1 MTLMT
6 PKEIKS
12 IAVHA
17 DDKKIEVYTPLLNQ
31 YMHEYGIC
39 GKLRESAFI
48 ATIIW
53 ESGSFK
59 YTREIASGKAYEGRK
74 DLGNIYKGDG
84 VKFRGRGLIQLTGR
98 RNYEQI
104 SNEFG
109 IDFVKNPHLLEEPE
123 WAVKS
128 ACWWWQSR
136 GLNEIADTGDFRR
149 ITRTVNGGYTH
160 LKEREFYYEKALEIL
175 V

>member
-1 MTLMT
+1 MMT
-6 PKEIKS
+6 PKEIRS

-31 YMHEYGIC
+31 YMHEYKIC
-39 GKLRESAFI
+39 GAEREAAFL
-48 ATIIW
+48 ATIIH
-53 ESGSFK
+53 ESGSFQ
-59 YTREIASGKAYEGRK
+59 YTRELASGRAYEGRK
-74 DLGNIYKGDG
+74 DLGNVIAGDG
-84 VKFRGRGLIQLTGR
+84 VRFKGRGLIQITGR

-128 ACWWWQSR
+128 ACWWWQDK
-136 GLNEIADTGDFRR
+136 GLNEIADKGDFRKVTR
-149 ITRTVNGGYTH
+149 IVNGGLTGWA
-160 LKEREFYYEKALEIL
+160 ERSKWYALAKSVL
-175 V
+175 RG